1 MPLGVV
7 AWPSSMPAII
17 AEPAGSGGAP
27 TTAQYVTLATDG
39 TLTQERVLT
48 AGTGIT
54 LTDGGA
60 GGAITVAASG
70 VFPSGIDVSGGSVTL
85 QNDEFI
91 RNSTNGA
98 IDLMPDGTSASH
110 FGLRVNT
117 TIWGF
122 GPQIYAVR
130 ASDGSLTAGS
140 ILFSNACVLN
150 NDIRFA
156 FGTAQASFLYHTLTG
171 LDTLQ
176 LAVTSN
182 NASYSGAVAIIQAGN
197 QGAANR
203 SPTTSHTHPN
213 LYIYANGSAS
223 AADFVRI
230 EHDLTDGR
238 IVTGDGN
245 LELTPATNVFV
256 NAGYRMKR
264 TATAVSVAAATTD
277 YLIGVTSTAAAR
289 TITLPTAVGSAG
301 KTYLVKD
308 ESGGAATNNITLAT
322 TGGQTIDG
330 AASLAIATNYGVA
343 RVYSDNANWFT
354 F

>member
-1 MPLGVV
+1 MSDRPMIPLGVE
-7 AWPSSMPAII
+7 AWPSASPSII
-17 AEPAGSGGAP
+17 AAPMGSGGSL
-27 TTAQYVTLATDG
+27 V
-39 TLTQERVLT
+39 
-48 AGTGIT
+48 
-54 LTDGGA
+54 
-60 GGAITVAASG
+60 
-70 VFPSGIDVSGGSVTL
+70 L
-85 QNDEFI
+85 QNGEFI
-91 RNSTNGA
+91 RNTTDGA

-140 ILFSNACVLN
+140 ILFSNACVLG

-156 FGTAQASFLYHTLTG
+156 FGTAQGSFLIHTLTG

-182 NASYSGAVAIIQAGN
+182 NASYSGSVAIIQAGN

-203 SPTTSHTHPN
+203 SPTTSHTNPN
-213 LYIYANGSAS
+213 LYIYAGGSAS
-223 AADFVRI
+223 AVDFVRI

-238 IVTGDGN
+238 IATGDGN
-245 LELTPATNVFV
+245 LELSPATNVFV

-264 TATAVSVAAATTD
+264 TATAVGMTAATTD

-301 KTYLVKD
+301 KTYIVKD
-308 ESGGAATNNITLAT
+308 ESGAASVNNITLAT

-330 AASLAIATNYGVA
+330 AATIAIAANYGVA
-343 RVYSDNANWFT
+343 RVYSDGANWFT

>member
-1 MPLGVV
+1 M
-7 AWPSSMPAII
+7 
-17 AEPAGSGGAP
+17 GSGGSL
-27 TTAQYVTLATDG
+27 V
-39 TLTQERVLT
+39 
-48 AGTGIT
+48 
-54 LTDGGA
+54 
-60 GGAITVAASG
+60 
-70 VFPSGIDVSGGSVTL
+70 L
-85 QNDEFI
+85 QNGEFI
-91 RNSTNGA
+91 RNTTDGA
-98 IDLMPDGTSASH
+98 IDLMPDGSSASH

-122 GPQIYAVR
+122 GPQLYAVR
-130 ASDGSLTAGS
+130 ASDGSLTAGA

-150 NDIRFA
+150 NDIRFS
-156 FGTAQASFLYHTLTG
+156 FGASQASFLIHTVTG

-182 NASYSGAVAIIQAGN
+182 NAAYSGAVAVIQAGN
-197 QGAANR
+197 QGQANR
-203 SPTTSHTHPN
+203 SPTTAHVNPN
-213 LYIYANGSAS
+213 LYIYAGGSAS
-223 AADFVRI
+223 AVDFVRI

-245 LELTPATNVFV
+245 LELSPATNVFV

-264 TATAVSVAAATTD
+264 TATAVSVAAGTTD

-301 KTYLVKD
+301 KTYIVKD

-330 AASLAIATNYGVA
+330 AATIAIAANYGVA
-343 RVYSDNANWFT
+343 RVYSDGANWFT

>member
-1 MPLGVV
+1 MSDTMSIPLGEITFPYRQNGVITNFTSD
-7 AWPSSMPAII
+7 AHTFTSLQ
-17 AEPAGSGGAP
+17 
-27 TTAQYVTLATDG
+27 TFTA
-39 TLTQERVLT
+39 
-48 AGTGIT
+48 
-54 LTDGGA
+54 
-60 GGAITVAASG
+60 
-70 VFPSGIDVSGGSVTL
+70 GIDVSGGTITL
-85 QNDEFI
+85 ENDEFI

-98 IDLMPDGTSASH
+98 IDLMPDGTSSSA

-140 ILFSNACVLN
+140 ILFSNACVLAS
-150 NDIRFA
+150 DIKFA
-156 FGTAQASFLYHTLTG
+156 FGNAQASFLQHTLTG

-197 QGAANR
+197 QAQANR
-203 SPTTSHTHPN
+203 SPTTSHTNPN
-213 LYIYANGSAS
+213 LYIYAGGSAS
-223 AADFVRI
+223 AADYVRI

-245 LELTPATNVFV
+245 LELAPATNVFV
-256 NAGYRMKR
+256 NSGYRMKR
-264 TATAVSVAAATTD
+264 TATATSVSAATTD

-301 KTYLVKD
+301 KVYIVKD
-308 ESGGAATNNITLAT
+308 ESGGAATNNITIAT
-322 TGGQTIDG
+322 TSSQTIDG
-330 AASLAIATNYGVA
+330 AASGTISTNYGLSK
-343 RVYSDNANWFT
+343 VYSDGANWFT